1 MSNAEWKVGDLVQLW
16 HVDPDVKIAEA
27 FRQHNGSMWYSGY
40 VQGDNPKCKICVQ
53 FGDDAISGPGGAE
66 DAAERFWIIPWQADT
81 DPDDGDTTAPGTGC
95 GQHCFAPDNMVDC
108 DGCVS
113 KTPEVPA
120 VKNNDGR
127 EICVFCGAKTRKC
140 GGARFDIDYRVCTVC
155 RK

>member
-1 MSNAEWKVGDLVQLW
+1 MEKKTCDNCSNVVP
-16 HVDPDVKIAEA
+16 VDGPL
-27 FRQHNGSMWYSGY
+27 GY
-40 VQGDNPKCKICVQ
+40 VYVCYTHPRLP
-53 FGDDAISGPGGAE
+53 FGTS
-66 DAAERFWIIPWQADT
+66 RFCLASRGTPACANWQADT

-120 VKNNDGR
+120 AKNNDGR